1 MTHRGKNL
9 GLAEQSERRKIT
21 HTLHLLNQLTIHRCT
36 ECNAYLLS
44 NEEKL
49 IYKNKILSEEKSI
62 NDQFNNFTF
71 EQIFGVILVVST

>member
-44 NEEKL
+44 NKEKL
-49 IYKNKILSEEKSI
+49 IYKKKYHRKKKALTTNSI
-62 NDQFNNFTF
+62 TLHLNRF
-71 EQIFGVILVVST
+71 LV